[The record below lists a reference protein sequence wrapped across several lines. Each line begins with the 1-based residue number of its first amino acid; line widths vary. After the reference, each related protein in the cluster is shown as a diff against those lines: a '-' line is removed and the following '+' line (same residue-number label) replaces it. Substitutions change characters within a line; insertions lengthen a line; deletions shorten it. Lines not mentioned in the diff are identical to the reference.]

1 MCPNV
6 NNTEVVAQ
14 FNAIVQQL
22 GGQPLTIEEFKS
34 AELRAKRSG
43 TNYAAMELAYRIW
56 DANQGEIDSVD
67 EVVRN
72 YINQPQSDLKS
83 QIDAINKRLPNH
95 NVAEHLTSQKITGI
109 LTELFPELSVEFVTS
124 LEKGNI
130 AEIDLCSLKV
140 LKIGRAHV

>member
-34 AELRAKRSG
+34 AELRAQRVG

-56 DANQGEIDSVD
+56 DANQGEINSVD
-67 EVVRN
+67 EAVKS
-72 YINQPQSDLKS
+72 YINQSQTSLKQ
-83 QIDAINKRLPNH
+83 QIDAINKRIPNTR
-95 NVAEHLTSQKITGI
+95 VAEHLMSAKISVLFIYFMITSAVSGGI
-109 LTELFPELSVEFVTS
+109 
-124 LEKGNI
+124 
-130 AEIDLCSLKV
+130 
-140 LKIGRAHV
+140 